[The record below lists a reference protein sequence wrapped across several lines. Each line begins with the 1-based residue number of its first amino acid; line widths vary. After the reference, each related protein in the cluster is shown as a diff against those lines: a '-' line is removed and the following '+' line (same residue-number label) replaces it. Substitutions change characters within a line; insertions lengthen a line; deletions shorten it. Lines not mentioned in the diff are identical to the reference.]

1 MKKKLFFFFLISI
14 HLQSYCQKP
23 SFVSVPCTDSFL
35 LSIKGKYHFEG
46 NSINTSV
53 LDSKTHSPEIIK
65 RGNAIHKAV
74 MEALP
79 QPPGMEANWKT
90 MSGQY
95 RFAHDSE
102 YAKGIHTYHF
112 RYSCLYFDY
121 YCWKKSATV
130 TELHVDGETGNWIVV
145 DVNGGNPGLG
155 GGEMI
160 DSMVL
165 NGQPVYR
172 MRPVVKKWRDYEIL
186 HDANG
191 GDSYLLIHRNGVLPY
206 IPVTRKQYFD
216 YRIPYIDKMY
226 DRLLIGA
233 LGTIVVRSPEE
244 QETTKK
250 KWLDKIDKDYAN
262 NPTKREAARKNYLDS
277 YRPDEFYREQAKEK
291 FLKGKAAMMKRYKDE
306 LEKTSREGL
315 LDAPAI
321 ISGIIDA
328 EGEIPL
334 FTTEPERGGMLV
346 TENPNYFRKDLPKYV
361 PQLIWLHWNWHDT
374 PAGRNMEKLI
384 EEIIPVEKLQAM
396 IDK

>member
-1 MKKKLFFFFLISI
+1 MKKQITFFLLLAFHI
-14 HLQSYCQKP
+14 HSYCQKTTL
-23 SFVSVPCTDSFL
+23 VTVPCTDSFL
-35 LSIKGKYHFEG
+35 ISIKGKYHFEG

-65 RGNAIHKAV
+65 RSNAIHKAV

-79 QPPGMEANWKT
+79 QPPGMEAKWKT
-90 MSGQY
+90 SSGSF

-102 YAKGIHTYHF
+102 YAKGFHTYSYG
-112 RYSCLYFDY
+112 YSCFYFDY
-121 YCWKKSATV
+121 YCREKSTTV

-145 DVNGGNPGLG
+145 DVNGESSGMG
-155 GGEMI
+155 GGEMV

-172 MRPVVKKWRDYEIL
+172 MRPVLKKWRGYEIL
-186 HDANG
+186 HDAIG

-206 IPVTRKQYFD
+206 LPVTRKQYFE

-226 DRLLIGA
+226 DRLLPGA
-233 LGTIVVRSPEE
+233 LAIIEVRSPQE
-244 QETTKK
+244 QEATKK

-291 FLKGKAAMMKRYKDE
+291 FLKHKAAMMKRYKDE

-321 ISGIIDA
+321 IAAFIEA
-328 EGEIPL
+328 EGEWPL

-361 PQLIWLHWNWHDT
+361 PQLIWLHWKWHDS